1 VPQSGLSA
9 NVSIRARL
17 NALLVKAAERTL
29 ATVERV
35 TAELEEARQL
45 ALSNKS
51 AASAVSA
58 SISKAKLHKLLE

>member
-1 VPQSGLSA
+1 
-9 NVSIRARL
+9 
-17 NALLVKAAERTL
+17 VKAAERTL